1 MNKSQ
6 LVETLAKEEKLPIK
20 TAEEVVTA
28 FFKEMEE
35 CLTSGSRLEIRGLGS
50 FKIKHYDGYNG
61 RNPKTGKVV
70 KVPSKKVPFFKAGKD
85 LKERV
90 DTIE

>member
-6 LVETLAKEEKLPIK
+6 LVETLAKEENLLIK